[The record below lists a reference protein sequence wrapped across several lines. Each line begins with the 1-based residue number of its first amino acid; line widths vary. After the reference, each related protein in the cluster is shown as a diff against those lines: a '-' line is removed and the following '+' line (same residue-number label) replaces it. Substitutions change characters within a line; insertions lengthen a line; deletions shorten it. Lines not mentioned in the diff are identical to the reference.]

1 MITCLAAHGG
11 HPVILFGMD
20 DGKLKLA
27 HVESGKV
34 LAQLSAH
41 EASVESAGFCGS
53 LQLAATCGMDGR
65 LCVWDLDTFGLRHVC
80 QHGAGVVELQWMRD
94 SALLVTCT
102 VSRELRVYDARD
114 GSCMRRMIGHHDA
127 VLCVQLGYT
136 PNGAYALSGSDDC
149 TARVW
154 DLNLAPQATT
164 AVVVTPDGPDA

>member
-1 MITCLAAHGG
+1 
-11 HPVILFGMD
+11 
-20 DGKLKLA
+20 
-27 HVESGKV
+27 
-34 LAQLSAH
+34 
-41 EASVESAGFCGS
+41 
-53 LQLAATCGMDGR
+53 MDGR
-65 LCVWDLDTFGLRHVC
+65 LCIWDLNTFGLRHVC